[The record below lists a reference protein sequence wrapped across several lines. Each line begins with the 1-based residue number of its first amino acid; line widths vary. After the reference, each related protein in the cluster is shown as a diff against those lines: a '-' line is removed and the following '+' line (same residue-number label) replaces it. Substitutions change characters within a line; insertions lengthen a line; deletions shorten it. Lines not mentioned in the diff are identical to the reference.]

1 MVEFDKNTLTI
12 DNIFTNRFKTP
23 EGQEIQCLV
32 FEWGCNLG
40 FGQYTLYFDH
50 KDLTVE
56 DGLEDCVLT
65 KVSADSEF
73 MDMGNNKEF
82 LKALLDKLID
92 MVEVE
97 DQYANIMS
105 L

>member
-1 MVEFDKNTLTI
+1 M
-12 DNIFTNRFKTP
+12 
-23 EGQEIQCLV
+23 
-32 FEWGCNLG
+32 GCNLG

-65 KVSADSEF
+65 KVTADSEC
-73 MDMGNNKEF
+73 MDKGEDKEF
-82 LKALLDKLID
+82 LKALMEKLID

-97 DQYANIMS
+97 D
-105 L
+105 

>member
-12 DNIFTNRFKTP
+12 NNIFTNRFTHNNK
-23 EGQEIQCLV
+23 EVQCLV
-32 FEWGCNLG
+32 FEWVCNLG

-50 KDLTVE
+50 NNLTIE
-56 DGLEDCVLT
+56 DGFEDCVLT
-65 KVSADSEF
+65 KVSADSEH

-82 LKALLDKLID
+82 LKALLEKMID

-97 DQYANIMS
+97 D
-105 L
+105 

>member
-12 DNIFTNRFKTP
+12 NNIFTNRFTHNNK
-23 EGQEIQCLV
+23 EVQCLV

-50 KDLTVE
+50 NNLTIE
-56 DGLEDCVLT
+56 DSLEDCVLT
-65 KVSADSEF
+65 KVSADSES

-82 LKALLDKLID
+82 LKALLEKMID

-97 DQYANIMS
+97 D
-105 L
+105 

>member
-1 MVEFDKNTLTI
+1 MRKFDKNTLTI
-12 DNIFTNRFKTP
+12 DNIFVNRFTHNNK
-23 EGQEIQCLV
+23 EVQCLV

-56 DGLEDCVLT
+56 DGLEDYVLT
-65 KVSADSEF
+65 KVTADSEC

-82 LKALLDKLID
+82 LKALLGKMID

-97 DQYANIMS
+97 D
-105 L
+105 

>member
-1 MVEFDKNTLTI
+1 MAKFDKNTLTI
-12 DNIFTNRFKTP
+12 DNIFVNRFIHNNT
-23 EGQEIQCLV
+23 EIQCLV

-65 KVSADSEF
+65 KVTADSES

-82 LKALLDKLID
+82 LKALLEKLID

-97 DQYANIMS
+97 D
-105 L
+105 

>member
-1 MVEFDKNTLTI
+1 MRKFDKNTLTI
-12 DNIFTNRFKTP
+12 DNIFVNRFKTP
-23 EGQEIQCLV
+23 EGQEVQFLV

-65 KVSADSEF
+65 KVTADSEC
-73 MDMGNNKEF
+73 MDKGEDKEF
-82 LKALLDKLID
+82 LKALMEKLID

-97 DQYANIMS
+97 D
-105 L
+105 